1 MIRYT
6 ILGSNNVEAARAF
19 YTPLMAALGASELFD
34 TGRLYFYGQ
43 SMDQPMLCIG
53 GPYDREAASVGNGV
67 MVSLDAGSTEKVDAV
82 YALALELGGT
92 DEGAPGERMPSFYGA
107 YVRDLDGN
115 KLCFCKLG

>member
-34 TGRLYFYGQ
+34 TGRLYFYGH

-67 MVSLDAGSTEKVDAV
+67 MVSLDAGSTEKVDAL